1 MLINKPQLFSANA
14 DKDLVELYLNDMP
27 VLNTSALFG
36 KNIALA
42 TTDWWDEWLNKSL
55 PKETLQKIIR
65 SAMEKKDN
73 LPSTARLIYRNLT
86 DDDKELF
93 YKRALGLHE
102 QQSINLASLNPRVAE
117 HIANGDILEAHR
129 TLIDDLNIVSSAGIN
144 GGDTP
149 WEKLHRL
156 IIRMPMTERMEEDF
170 HALILQSRRILLSE
184 NVPPSKQSQTV
195 RNITN
200 ELFYE
205 RLWENGSADTVR
217 EIHSEFVDEMCV
229 NKKNGTHSANLN
241 DIYRE
246 YFLYLCKALANPNTH
261 SQTRTAMLD
270 DLLSEKYGEVSNT
283 TLISIMK
290 SALLPDSHIHRV
302 VCLACN
308 KFPDGNEA
316 LHFLT
321 AGQKEQMTIFLKDER
336 LHERERKQLMR
347 YCKPTSPGRAFL
359 PDVGG
364 KGLNSDEIIMA
375 LDKCTHGLFSSSQE
389 DIASIF
395 NGDDLS
401 MIAKTKGSLFKYT
414 VELSALFNSGLLDD
428 AAMEHLTGIFVQ
440 SRIPSIINMMA
451 ENKNLPTSSL
461 IVAHEISKGF
471 STERMSEHNLIASM
485 VSLLTVYLKQHT
497 PPTHILREIVFKY
510 IGNGTLGA
518 DHFGSYKF
526 NANTPISM
534 SSLIAAMDYQPGDAF
549 AMLDTLLQGE
559 PEKDNTEIL
568 VNLAMTREIYPAI
581 LKGGELDLTKTAG
594 LLALAVNNCQI
605 DEFDVK
611 MLARINNP
619 AQFDELANEL
629 LSNPDFSQ
637 HHPQANEMLVAE
649 VLKRKADLCTVPT
662 MGIGRQRTVL

>member
-14 DKDLVELYLNDMP
+14 DKDLVELCLNDMP

-73 LPSTARLIYRNLT
+73 LPSTARFIYRNLT

-156 IIRMPMTERMEEDF
+156 IIRMPMTERMENDF

-184 NVPPSKQSQTV
+184 NIPLSKQSQTV
-195 RNITN
+195 NNITN

-205 RLWENGSADTVR
+205 KIWENGSTNIVR
-217 EIHSEFVDEMCV
+217 EVHSEFVDELRI
-229 NKKNGTHSANLN
+229 KKTNGTPPADLKS
-241 DIYRE
+241 IYCE
-246 YFLYLCKALANPNTH
+246 YFCYLCKALVNPNTD
-261 SQTRTAMLD
+261 SQTRAAMLD
-270 DLLSEKYGEVSNT
+270 DLLSVEYGEVGNA

-290 SALLPDSHIHRV
+290 STLLPDSHIHRV
-302 VCLACN
+302 AHLACN

-316 LHFLT
+316 RHLLT
-321 AGQKEQMTIFLKDER
+321 EGQKEHMAIFLKDER

-347 YCKPTSPGRAFL
+347 YCQPISPVYAFSPDAGR
-359 PDVGG
+359 D
-364 KGLNSDEIIMA
+364 GLNAEIANA
-375 LDKCTHGLFSSSQE
+375 LDKCTDGLFGSSQNE
-389 DIASIF
+389 IAAIF
-395 NGDDLS
+395 NGNDTT
-401 MIAKTKGSLFKYT
+401 MIAKKKGCLTKHANQ
-414 VELSALFNSGLLDD
+414 LSTLINSGLLDD
-428 AAMEHLTGIFVQ
+428 EAMDRLANIFVQ
-440 SRIPSIINMMA
+440 SRVPSVIAMMA
-451 ENKNLPTSSL
+451 KNKNLPASSL
-461 IVAHEISKGF
+461 LIAHEASKSF
-471 STERMSEHNLIASM
+471 PAERMSEYNIISVM
-485 VSLLTVYLKQHT
+485 TSLLTVYLNQHT
-497 PPTHILREIVFKY
+497 PPAHIIRENIMTYMGGNMLR
-510 IGNGTLGA
+510 A
-518 DHFGSYKF
+518 HDFGGSAF
-526 NANTPISM
+526 NLNTPTSM
-534 SSLIAAMDYQPGDAF
+534 HSLIATMEYQPGDAF
-549 AMLDTLLQGE
+549 TMLGMLLQGE
-559 PEKDNTEIL
+559 PKKDDIEVM

-581 LKGGELDLTKTAG
+581 LKGDKLDLVKVAD
-594 LLALAVNNCQI
+594 LLALAVQNCQL

-611 MLARINNP
+611 LLARISNS
-619 AQFDELANEL
+619 AQFLALANQL
-629 LSNPDFSQ
+629 LSNPDFSL
-637 HHPQANEMLVAE
+637 HHQQANETLMAE
-649 VLKRKADLCTVPT
+649 VLKRKVDSCSVQA
-662 MGIGRQRTVL
+662 MGIHRQRTVL